1 MSLNASRC
9 ERALTISLF
18 RYRIPTQSTF
28 GKKRCDMPV
37 ATPWEKVQTDKLSD
51 IISRQ
56 MVSGE
61 DGTLARVLLSR
72 GALVPRHSHRSEQYT
87 MILSGALKFNFDSG
101 ETTTVRAGEILVIP
115 AHMPHEAVA
124 LEDTVDIDF
133 FAPRR
138 EEWIRGDDAYLRQGT
153 KKD

>member
-1 MSLNASRC
+1 LLRAKGIDDFSRSIHDSNAIKLQ
-9 ERALTISLF
+9 E
-18 RYRIPTQSTF
+18 
-28 GKKRCDMPV
+28 KRCAMPV
-37 ATPWEKVQTDKLSD
+37 ATPWEKVQTDKLSE
-51 IISRQ
+51 IITRQ

-87 MILSGALKFNFDSG
+87 MILSGALKFNFDGG

-153 KKD
+153 KKE

>member
-1 MSLNASRC
+1 
-9 ERALTISLF
+9 
-18 RYRIPTQSTF
+18 
-28 GKKRCDMPV
+28 MPV
-37 ATPWEKVQTDKLSD
+37 ATPWEKVKTDKLSE

-87 MILSGALKFNFDSG
+87 MILSGALKFSFDGG

-115 AHMPHEAVA
+115 ANMPHEAVA
-124 LEDTVDIDF
+124 LEDTIDIDF

-138 EEWIRGDDAYLRQGT
+138 EEWIRGDDAYLRQGI
-153 KKD
+153 KKE

>member
-1 MSLNASRC
+1 
-9 ERALTISLF
+9 
-18 RYRIPTQSTF
+18 
-28 GKKRCDMPV
+28 MPV
-37 ATPWEKVQTDKLSD
+37 ATPWDKIKKDQMSE

-61 DGTLARVLLSR
+61 DGTLARVQLSR
-72 GALVPRHSHRSEQYT
+72 GAVVPRHNHRSEQYT
-87 MILSGALKFNFDSG
+87 MILSGALKFNFDGG
-101 ETTTVRAGEILVIP
+101 ETTIVRAGEILVIP
-115 AHMPHEAVA
+115 AHVPHEAVA

-138 EEWIRGDDAYLRQGT
+138 EEWIRGDDSYLRQGI

>member
-1 MSLNASRC
+1 
-9 ERALTISLF
+9 
-18 RYRIPTQSTF
+18 
-28 GKKRCDMPV
+28 MPV
-37 ATPWEKVQTDKLSD
+37 ATPWEKVQLDKLSD

-87 MILSGALKFNFDSG
+87 MILAGALKFNFDGG

-138 EEWIRGDDAYLRQGT
+138 EEWIRGDDAYLRLGT

>member
-1 MSLNASRC
+1 
-9 ERALTISLF
+9 
-18 RYRIPTQSTF
+18 
-28 GKKRCDMPV
+28 MPV
-37 ATPWEKVQTDKLSD
+37 ATPWEKIKKDQMSD

-61 DGTLARVLLSR
+61 DGTLARVLLTR
-72 GALVPRHSHRSEQYT
+72 GAVVPRHSHRSEQYT
-87 MILSGALKFNFDSG
+87 MILSGALKFNFDDG
-101 ETTTVRAGEILVIP
+101 ETTTVRSGEILVIP

-138 EEWIRGDDAYLRQGT
+138 EEWIRGDDSYLRQGI

>member
-1 MSLNASRC
+1 
-9 ERALTISLF
+9 
-18 RYRIPTQSTF
+18 
-28 GKKRCDMPV
+28 MPV
-37 ATPWEKVQTDKLSD
+37 ATPWDKIKKEQMSD

-61 DGTLARVLLSR
+61 DGTLARVLLSS
-72 GALVPRHSHRSEQYT
+72 GAVVPRHFHRSEQYT
-87 MILSGALKFNFDSG
+87 MILSGALKFNFDGG

-115 AHMPHEAVA
+115 ANLPHEAVA

>member
-1 MSLNASRC
+1 
-9 ERALTISLF
+9 
-18 RYRIPTQSTF
+18 
-28 GKKRCDMPV
+28 MPA
-37 ATPWEKVQTDKLSD
+37 ATPWEKVKTDRLSE

-87 MILSGALKFNFDSG
+87 MILSGALKFNFDDG

-153 KKD
+153 KKE

>member
-1 MSLNASRC
+1 
-9 ERALTISLF
+9 
-18 RYRIPTQSTF
+18 
-28 GKKRCDMPV
+28 MPA
-37 ATPWEKVQTDKLSD
+37 ATPWENVKTDRLSE

-72 GALVPRHSHRSEQYT
+72 GALVPRHSHRSEQFT
-87 MILSGALKFNFDSG
+87 MILSGALKFNFDGG

-153 KKD
+153 KKE

>member
-1 MSLNASRC
+1 
-9 ERALTISLF
+9 
-18 RYRIPTQSTF
+18 
-28 GKKRCDMPV
+28 MPV
-37 ATPWEKVQTDKLSD
+37 ATPWDKIKTDKLSD

-61 DGTLARVLLSR
+61 DGTLARVLISR
-72 GALVPRHSHRSEQYT
+72 GAVVPRHFHRSEQYT
-87 MILSGALKFNFDSG
+87 MILSGALKFNFDGG

-115 AHMPHEAVA
+115 ANMPHEAIA

-138 EEWIRGDDAYLRQGT
+138 EEWIRGDDAYLRQGI

>member
-1 MSLNASRC
+1 MIRPLTTRK
-9 ERALTISLF
+9 ALTICAV
-18 RYRIPTQSTF
+18 RYTIPTQSIF
-28 GKKRCDMPV
+28 KRTRCTMPV
-37 ATPWEKVQTDKLSD
+37 STPWDKVKSDKLSE

-87 MILSGALKFNFDSG
+87 MILSGALKFNFDGG

-153 KKD
+153 KKE

>member
-1 MSLNASRC
+1 
-9 ERALTISLF
+9 
-18 RYRIPTQSTF
+18 
-28 GKKRCDMPV
+28 MPV
-37 ATPWEKVQTDKLSD
+37 ATPWEKIKKDQMSD

-61 DGTLARVLLSR
+61 DGTLARVLLTR
-72 GALVPRHSHRSEQYT
+72 GAVVPRHSHRSEQYT
-87 MILSGALKFNFDSG
+87 MILSGALKFNFDDG

-138 EEWIRGDDAYLRQGT
+138 EEWIRGDDSYLRQGI

>member
-1 MSLNASRC
+1 
-9 ERALTISLF
+9 
-18 RYRIPTQSTF
+18 
-28 GKKRCDMPV
+28 MPV
-37 ATPWEKVQTDKLSD
+37 ATPWEKIKKDQMSD

-61 DGTLARVLLSR
+61 DGTLARVLLTR
-72 GALVPRHSHRSEQYT
+72 GAVVPRHSHRSEQYT
-87 MILSGALKFNFDSG
+87 MILSGALKFNFDDG
-101 ETTTVRAGEILVIP
+101 ATTTVRAGEILVIP

-138 EEWIRGDDAYLRQGT
+138 EEWIRGDDSYLRQGI